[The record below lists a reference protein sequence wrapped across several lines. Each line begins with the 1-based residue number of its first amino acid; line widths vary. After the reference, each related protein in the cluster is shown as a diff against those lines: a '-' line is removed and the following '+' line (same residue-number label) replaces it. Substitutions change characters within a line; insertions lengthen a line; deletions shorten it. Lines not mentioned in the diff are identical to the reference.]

1 VGARTSRLLAGR
13 RGGAA
18 FGVYLLLAFLF
29 LGLRVAE
36 HPERRVVGGLF
47 TDPQIFIWSFAWWPH
62 AILHGQNPFYTHAIW
77 APGGYNLTWA
87 TSVPGLAIVFAPLT
101 LAFGPILA
109 YNVASILMPA
119 LTAWTAFL
127 LCRRVTNGALWPSL
141 AGGYLFGFSAY
152 VMSASLTHIH
162 TAAVFLLPVA
172 AHLVVRF
179 VQGDL
184 TGRRFAISM
193 GAVLAG
199 QMLISTEILF
209 TGTVA
214 LVAALLLAAL
224 FVRRA
229 RRPLRR
235 MIAPLAAAFALA
247 AVVTAPFLW
256 FVLTGTAS
264 RPAGG
269 AWTFSS
275 DLANLVV
282 PTMASVGG
290 WWVKHWEAAFPAND
304 AERGTYLGVPV
315 LLIVVL
321 FAWRRRALGTTW
333 FLVTG
338 FLLAILLSLGA
349 HVTVHGRRLAT
360 LPYSRLTRTPL
371 GDNLMPAR
379 LMAYAALAA
388 SVMVALWAASS
399 FGAPWLRAGLTGLA
413 VLALV
418 PNLAWGAWA
427 RTPEVPSL
435 FTTSLVRS
443 CIGSRENVLLLPFG
457 TLSDSEIWQV
467 RAGFRFD
474 VAGGYISPFPPAPYG
489 KSIVGIYKIASEASP
504 PDVTANDVLALV
516 NREHVSSIV
525 LANDSLAWRWKP
537 TLRHFAR
544 PQAVGGALIYRL
556 RDAPPLRAACARA
569 AAAG

>member
-1 VGARTSRLLAGR
+1 VGARTSRLLGGR

-18 FGVYLLLAFLF
+18 FGIYLVLAFLF
-29 LGLRVAE
+29 LGLRVVE

-47 TDPQIFIWSFAWWPH
+47 TDPQIFVWSFAWWPH

-87 TSVPGLAIVFAPLT
+87 TSVPGLAILFAPLT
-101 LAFGPILA
+101 LAFGAILS

-119 LTAWTAFL
+119 LSAWTAFL

-152 VMSASLTHIH
+152 VMSATLTHIH
-162 TAAVFLLPVA
+162 TAAVFLLPVG

-184 TGRRFAISM
+184 SNRRFAIAM
-193 GAVLAG
+193 GAVFAG
-199 QMLISTEILF
+199 QMLLSTEILF
-209 TGTVA
+209 TGAIALLTA
-214 LVAALLLAAL
+214 LVLASI

-229 RRPLRR
+229 RPRLRR
-235 MIAPLAAAFALA
+235 MIVPLAAAFGLA
-247 AVVTAPFLW
+247 AVVTAPFLY
-256 FVLTGTAS
+256 FIVTGTAS
-264 RPAGG
+264 RPEGG

-282 PTMASVGG
+282 PTMATIGG
-290 WWVKHWEAAFPAND
+290 WWAKHWEQAFPAND

-315 LLIVVL
+315 LLIVAL
-321 FAWRRRALGTTW
+321 FAWRRRRLGTTW
-333 FLVTG
+333 FLIACFV
-338 FLLAILLSLGA
+338 LAIFLSLGSYL
-349 HVTVHGRRLAT
+349 TVHGRHLAI
-360 LPYSRLTRTPL
+360 LPYSHLDNKPF
-371 GDNLMPAR
+371 GDNLMPVR
-379 LMAYAALAA
+379 LMVYAALAA

-399 FGAPWLRAGLTGLA
+399 FRPVWLRAGLTGLA
-413 VLALV
+413 ALTLV

-427 RTPEVPSL
+427 RTPEVPRL
-435 FTTSLVRS
+435 FTTSLVKS
-443 CIGSRENVLLLPFG
+443 CIGPRENVLLLPFG
-457 TLSDSEIWQV
+457 TLSDTEIWQV
-467 RAGFRFD
+467 RANFRFD
-474 VAGGYISPFPPAPYG
+474 IAGGYISPFPPAPYG
-489 KSIVGIYKIASEASP
+489 RSITGIYKIASEASP
-504 PDVTANDVLALV
+504 PDVTASDVLALV

-525 LANDSLAWRWKP
+525 LANDDLAWRWKP

-556 RDAPPLRAACARA
+556 RDAAPLRAACARA
-569 AAAG
+569 AAR